1 MPSWGETLRRTTICL
16 RTPCRDFELR
26 SWQQRYASRHDIV
39 GQPVTL
45 NGEPYNIIGVLQ
57 REFHF
62 APVGQPEFWMAYQPS
77 ADCGTRRD
85 CRDLYGVARLKDGIS
100 MQAAEANV
108 AAIAAQ
114 LQKEYPDANNGQGA
128 ALTPLSES
136 IVGDIRPILLVLM
149 SGAGLC
155 C

>member
-114 LQKEYPDANNGQGA
+114 LQK
-128 ALTPLSES
+128 S
-136 IVGDIRPILLVLM
+136 
-149 SGAGLC
+149 
-155 C
+155 